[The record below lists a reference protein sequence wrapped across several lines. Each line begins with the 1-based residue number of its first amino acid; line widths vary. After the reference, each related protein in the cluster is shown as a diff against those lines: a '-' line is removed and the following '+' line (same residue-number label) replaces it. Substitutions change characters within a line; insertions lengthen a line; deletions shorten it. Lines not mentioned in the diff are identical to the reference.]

1 MLQCEYTHPKKLC
14 EECTTELV
22 MVAKFREKCDMSAVA
37 LEQLRKQMIKIDKSS
52 GEGISTTLVNAE
64 LNDETFYE
72 NVEYS
77 EENVEYVIYDTT
89 ADLIEESN
97 NHDKSQDSIRSDDEE
112 DQVTYDSSD
121 LNEIEVQK

>member
-1 MLQCEYTHPKKLC
+1 
-14 EECTTELV
+14 

-121 LNEIEVQK
+121 LNEIEVQKWWIRKMFTK